1 MKYIYTILIIGLIFI
16 LWFAPIDLERERS
29 MADTAGRR
37 IVLFVLE
44 TTWVKVLATIFL
56 GLIALGLHSEGRN
69 NSEG

>member
-1 MKYIYTILIIGLIFI
+1 MKYIYTIVIIVLIFI